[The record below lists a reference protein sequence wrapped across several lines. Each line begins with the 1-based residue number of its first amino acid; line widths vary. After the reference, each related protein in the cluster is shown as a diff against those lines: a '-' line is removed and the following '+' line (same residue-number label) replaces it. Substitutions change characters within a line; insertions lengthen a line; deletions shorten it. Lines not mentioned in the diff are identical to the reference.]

1 MPVVLCSCIYYVF
14 FNASGAL
21 VMYTLCGFFCSGC
34 SMPVVLCSCIYYA
47 FFLRLFNANS
57 SLFMYKLCG
66 FFSGCSM
73 PVVLCS
79 CIYYVF
85 FSQAVQCQ
93 WCFVHVY
100 IMYFFLRLFN
110 ASGAEVK
117 SSSFPPGGSYQPSQ
131 GDGSLDIMGNRITT
145 LGTNM

>member
-1 MPVVLCSCIYYVF
+1 
-14 FNASGAL
+14 
-21 VMYTLCGFFCSGC
+21 MY
-34 SMPVVLCSCIYYA
+34 
-47 FFLRLFNANS
+47 FFLRLFYAS
-57 SLFMYKLCG
+57 GTLFMYLLCIFQCQWCFG
-66 FFSGCSM
+66 HVYIMCFFFAQAVQCQWCFVNVYIMLFFSGCSM
-73 PVVLCS
+73 PIVLCS
-79 CIYYVF
+79 CINYVGF
-85 FSQAVQCQ
+85 FQAVQCQ

-100 IMYFFLRLFN
+100 IMCFFLRLFN